1 MLNLGAELS
10 RLLQRFGEIVV
21 RSANLAL
28 MDGLLPSAPAGRM
41 FGRQPR
47 SEEARRENGRAHMSV
62 AQILKGKG
70 RDVVVTQP
78 HRTLMEAAQLL
89 AEKGIGAVVVS
100 DASRS
105 GLGILS
111 ERDIIR
117 AIARNGAGALEQAVS
132 KYMTQKV
139 FTVTED
145 THVDIVMETMTNGR
159 FRHVPVTADGQLIGL
174 VSIGDV
180 VKHHVNEIE
189 NEHQALRD
197 YIATA

>member
-1 MLNLGAELS
+1 
-10 RLLQRFGEIVV
+10 
-21 RSANLAL
+21 
-28 MDGLLPSAPAGRM
+28 
-41 FGRQPR
+41 
-47 SEEARRENGRAHMSV
+47 MSV

-70 RDVVVTQP
+70 RDVVTTQP

-89 AEKGIGAVVVS
+89 GEKGIGALVVS

-105 GLGILS
+105 VLGILS

-117 AIARNGAGALEQAVS
+117 AIARHGPSALEQAVS
-132 KYMTQKV
+132 KYMTAKV
-139 FTVTED
+139 FTVSED
-145 THVDIVMETMTNGR
+145 TPVDAVMETMTNGR
-159 FRHVPVTADGQLIGL
+159 FRHVPVTAEGQLIGL

-189 NEHQALRD
+189 NEHRALRD